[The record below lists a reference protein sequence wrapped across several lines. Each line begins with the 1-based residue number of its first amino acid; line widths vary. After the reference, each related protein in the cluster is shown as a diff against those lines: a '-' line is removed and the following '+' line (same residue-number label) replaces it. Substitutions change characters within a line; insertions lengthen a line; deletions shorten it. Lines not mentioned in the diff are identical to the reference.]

1 MEDWLIPAL
10 SALVGVLIG
19 SAGSITVAII
29 QGRSTNRRERNR
41 LAFEAG
47 LAEFRTHV
55 DHATGSD
62 NSSAVQPL
70 SSYVAY
76 YHGFMELV
84 DKGKLTAEKLRNL
97 RQQTTEVEGVARE
110 ITESINPGR
119 DLDAPSKSAGANLS
133 R

>member
-76 YHGFMELV
+76 YHGFMGLV
-84 DKGKLTAEKLRNL
+84 DEGKLTAEELRKLRK
-97 RQQTTEVEGVARE
+97 QTAEVEGAARE
-110 ITESINPGR
+110 ITETINPGL
-119 DLDAPSKSAGANLS
+119 DLGDPPRPK
-133 R
+133 